1 MMRFIHS
8 NLLALWLTLAVLAAA
23 ICWFAAGTPAA
34 PTTATQTAEAWA
46 LPKMRESQSRK
57 SMDSIGARNLWG
69 IVAAPVNVVKEPVW
83 TIQGIARNGNDR
95 FVLLAYEGKPVEILK
110 VGDSLPDG
118 AKIVQ
123 IDNDRFLVQTA
134 SKKKLAFGIYKNEP
148 QK

>member
-1 MMRFIHS
+1 MMRFVHS
-8 NLLALWLTLAVLAAA
+8 NLLALWCTLALLAAV
-23 ICWFAAGTPAA
+23 ICWFDVGIPAA
-34 PTTATQTAEAWA
+34 PTAASQAPEAWA
-46 LPKMRESQSRK
+46 LPKLPENQSRK
-57 SMDSIGARNLWG
+57 SMDAIGARNLWG
-69 IVAAPVNVVKEPVW
+69 IVIASNAPPPPVW
-83 TIQGIARNGNDR
+83 NIQGIARTGNER

-134 SKKKLAFGIYKNEP
+134 DKKKLAFGIYKNET

>member
-8 NLLALWLTLAVLAAA
+8 NLLALWLTLAALAAV
-23 ICWFAAGTPAA
+23 ICWFAVAEPVAPQAAA
-34 PTTATQTAEAWA
+34 PAPEAWA
-46 LPKMRESQSRK
+46 LPKLPENQSRK
-57 SMDSIGARNLWG
+57 SMDAINVRNLWG
-69 IVAAPVNVVKEPVW
+69 IVVASNAPPPPAWN
-83 TIQGIARNGNDR
+83 IQGIARTGNER

-123 IDNDRFLVQTA
+123 IDNDRFLVLTA
-134 SKKKLAFGIYKNEP
+134 EKKKLAFGIYKNET

>member
-8 NLLALWLTLAVLAAA
+8 NLLTLWGTLALLAAV
-23 ICWFAAGTPAA
+23 ICWFGVGAPAVPPATVPTP
-34 PTTATQTAEAWA
+34 EIWA
-46 LPKMRESQSRK
+46 LPKLPDSQSRK
-57 SMDSIGARNLWG
+57 SMDAISARNLWG
-69 IVAAPVNVVKEPVW
+69 IVVASNVPPPPVW
-83 TIQGIARNGNDR
+83 NIQGIARSGNDR

-134 SKKKLAFGIYKNEP
+134 DKKKLAFGIYKNET

>member
-8 NLLALWLTLAVLAAA
+8 NLLALWLTLALLAAV
-23 ICWFAAGTPAA
+23 ICWFAVAEPAMPQA
-34 PTTATQTAEAWA
+34 AASGPETWV
-46 LPKMRESQSRK
+46 LPKLPENQSRK
-57 SMDSIGARNLWG
+57 SQDAINVRNLWG
-69 IVAAPVNVVKEPVW
+69 IVVASNVPPPPSW
-83 TIQGIARNGNDR
+83 NIQGIARTGNER

-123 IDNDRFLVQTA
+123 IDNDRFLVLTA
-134 SKKKLAFGIYKNEP
+134 DKKKLAFGIYKNET